1 MELTKNNFELYA
13 AKHYQKDKWATTE
26 DFKEDISRFKYI
38 NRLVNRYYRDDD
50 LKERLILN
58 HIIILANVL
67 GPDVCAEILM
77 SKTDITLRSIV
88 KTFLVYLNYL
98 PEDSYVSTGTCTS
111 AIPLSKNDIVI
122 ADFDSLG
129 IVEFQLK

>member
-1 MELTKNNFELYA
+1 MQLTKNNFELYA

-58 HIIILANVL
+58 HIIILGNVL
-67 GPDVCAEILM
+67 SPSVCTEILM
-77 SKTDITLRSIV
+77 SKTDRTLLSIV

-98 PEDSYVSTGTCTS
+98 PEQDYVE
-111 AIPLSKNDIVI
+111 IPL
-122 ADFDSLG
+122 DSTIIDVLRK
-129 IVEFQLK
+129 I

>member
-1 MELTKNNFELYA
+1 MRLNKNNFELYA

-26 DFKEDISRFKYI
+26 DFKEDIARFKYI

-58 HIIILANVL
+58 HIIILGNVL
-67 GPDVCAEILM
+67 GPAICAEILM
-77 SKTDITLRSIV
+77 HKTDKSLLGIV

-98 PEDSYVSTGTCTS
+98 PEQDYVEV
-111 AIPLSKNDIVI
+111 PLDPTIIDVLRKI
-122 ADFDSLG
+122 
-129 IVEFQLK
+129 